1 MRPMAPRRLPGSA
14 VHQKSIVYTTLH
26 TARFLCPARRPCNPR
41 CFMQAAPHAGTQFRT
56 VHLAAGP
63 ARCVLFENTVSMA
76 TALRMIAGYRVK

>member
-1 MRPMAPRRLPGSA
+1 
-14 VHQKSIVYTTLH
+14 
-26 TARFLCPARRPCNPR
+26 
-41 CFMQAAPHAGTQFRT
+41 MQAAPHAGTQFRT